1 MITIK
6 DLKKDEELNV
16 LMDAL
21 STQISALQYTD
32 HSERHSSIVSKWTG
46 EILTA
51 LGADERT
58 VELGKI
64 AGYLHDIGN
73 AINRNDH
80 AQTGALLSYDYLM
93 RKGMAPAEAIQ
104 IVMAIA
110 NHDEVHG
117 IPVSQICSALII
129 ADKSDV
135 HKSRVRNKIT
145 SYEEMNIHD
154 RVNYSAETS
163 YVEIKDGYICTNITV
178 NSELCSVM
186 DYFEIYHSRMQM
198 CRHAAEFLGYEYTL
212 IINGIK
218 LI

>member
-1 MITIK
+1 MISLKDIK
-6 DLKKDEELNV
+6 HDEEVKALMLALNRQ
-16 LMDAL
+16 MN
-21 STQISALQYTD
+21 TLQYTD
-32 HSERHSSIVSKWTG
+32 HSERHSSIVAKWTG
-46 EILTA
+46 EILTSI
-51 LGADERT
+51 GADERT
-58 VELGKI
+58 VELGQI

-73 AINRNDH
+73 ALSRNDH
-80 AQTGALLSYDYLM
+80 AQTGALMCYNLLIK
-93 RKGMAPAEAIQ
+93 KGMPPLE
-104 IVMAIA
+104 VMEVITAIA
-110 NHDEVHG
+110 NHDEVYG
-117 IPVSQICSALII
+117 VPVSKICSALIL

-135 HKSRVRNKIT
+135 HKSRVKNKIT
-145 SYEEMNIHD
+145 TFEAMNIHD

-163 YVEIKDGYICTNITV
+163 FIEIKDGYICTNIVV